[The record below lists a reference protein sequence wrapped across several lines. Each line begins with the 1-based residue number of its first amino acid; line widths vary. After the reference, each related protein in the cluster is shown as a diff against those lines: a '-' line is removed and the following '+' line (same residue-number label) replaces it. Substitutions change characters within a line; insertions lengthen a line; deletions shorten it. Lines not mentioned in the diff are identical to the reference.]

1 MQNDRRDSAFG
12 YHLWLLNRLAQG
24 HFSKVLAPLSIGPG
38 QQVYLLALQES
49 ECIHQDALAQRL
61 SVDKSNVTRALTAL
75 SNEGYLERN
84 KSPADGRQWLV
95 CLTPKGISA
104 RREVIAHAQAWMEE
118 LKAPLSDAEWQQ
130 LTGLL
135 AKVCQPFAGFKPTDS
150 S

>member
-1 MQNDRRDSAFG
+1 MDNTHNVDSAFG

-24 HFSKVLAPLSIGPG
+24 RFSKVLAPLSIGPG

-84 KSPADGRQWLV
+84 KSLTDGRQWLV
-95 CLTPKGISA
+95 RLTPKGIAA
-104 RREVIAHAQAWMEE
+104 RREVITHAQAWIDE
-118 LKAPLSDAEWQQ
+118 LKTPLTDTEWQQ

-135 AKVCQPFAGFKPTDS
+135 AKVCLPFAGIR
-150 S
+150 